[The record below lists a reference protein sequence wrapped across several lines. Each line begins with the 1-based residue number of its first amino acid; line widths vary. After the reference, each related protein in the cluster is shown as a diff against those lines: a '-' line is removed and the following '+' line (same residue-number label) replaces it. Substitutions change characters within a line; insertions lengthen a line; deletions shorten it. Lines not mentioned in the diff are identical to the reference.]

1 MAVPIL
7 ARRDFDGELRA
18 CRLEFPIRAV
28 FEMVVEEQGAILSS
42 KQPRFKIVAQCGKP
56 EELA

>member
-7 ARRDFDGELRA
+7 ARRDFDGELRV

-28 FEMVVEEQGAILSS
+28 FEMVVEKQGAILSS
-42 KQPRFKIVAQCGKP
+42 KQPRFELVAQRREP